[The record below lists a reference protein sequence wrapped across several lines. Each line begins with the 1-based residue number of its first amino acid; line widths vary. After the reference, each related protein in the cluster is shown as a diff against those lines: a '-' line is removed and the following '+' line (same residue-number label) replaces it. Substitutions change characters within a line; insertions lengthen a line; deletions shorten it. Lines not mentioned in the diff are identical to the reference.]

1 MCTAAPPTTSPAVG
15 PEDLSATL
23 AEERGMFG
31 CGPCEGAS
39 PEGLLDSRRG
49 HGVEVDIRV
58 FGVTGAAALNGGE
71 VFATCDA
78 GTFDGIRLDASGRI
92 WAAAADGLHCFDP
105 DGTLIGKLH
114 VPEVVA
120 NFTFGGA
127 KRNHLFICASSSLYS
142 ILVNFNGARYP
153 R

>member
-1 MCTAAPPTTSPAVG
+1 VQVIAGDFERPNGLAFSP
-15 PEDLSATL
+15 D
-23 AEERGMFG
+23 ERQLYI
-31 CGPCEGAS
+31 S
-39 PEGLLDSRRG
+39 DSRRK
-49 HGVEVDIRV
+49 HIRV
-58 FGVTGAAALNGGE
+58 FDVTGGSALTGGK
-71 VFATCDA
+71 VFATCGA
-78 GTFDGIRLDASGRI
+78 GTFDGIRLDTSSRI

-127 KRNHLFICASSSLYS
+127 KGNHLFICASSSLYS